1 MGAPLTPNMPLP
13 PPLRNSVAKAKRD
26 GFLAAMALATA
37 HRRKPRRGR
46 PRKYGDTLLTMKPE
60 PSTGPV
66 GRRVEWTT
74 ERKATLVLVVFDE
87 TVGQPRPNYNE
98 AIIHLYN
105 RFSRRRSPEATR
117 KPRSPAT
124 LRRVFHAAL
133 RDPQVRE
140 LVLAYRPEA
149 AGIFE

>member
-74 ERKATLVLVVFDE
+74 ERKATLVLMVFDM
-87 TVGQPRPNYNE
+87 TVRCPHLSYNA
-98 AIIHLYN
+98 AIKNLCK
-105 RFSRRRSPEATR
+105 RFSKRRSPKADR
-117 KPRSPAT
+117 
-124 LRRVFHAAL
+124 
-133 RDPQVRE
+133 
-140 LVLAYRPEA
+140 
-149 AGIFE
+149 